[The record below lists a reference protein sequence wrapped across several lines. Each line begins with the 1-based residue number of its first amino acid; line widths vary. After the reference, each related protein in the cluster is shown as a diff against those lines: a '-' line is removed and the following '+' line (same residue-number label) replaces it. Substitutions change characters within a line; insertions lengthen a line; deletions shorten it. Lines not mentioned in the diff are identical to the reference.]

1 MSICNNIF
9 VLNCFQS
16 LQDPLISGFG
26 CVKLQQSKQPSKECL
41 EVVPINKNMLILYPS
56 DNHSRGSLKCSPTSV
71 FSSSWAYKQ
80 ITFPRSSALRRLG
93 HMMDFCP
100 TKRVREDV
108 RDLWVCYSDNLPCSL
123 YSFACKLERGGCGKG
138 PRGRKND

>member
-16 LQDPLISGFG
+16 LQEPLISGFC

-71 FSSSWAYKQ
+71 FSFSWAYKQ
-80 ITFPRSSALRRLG
+80 ITFPCLSVFKRLG

-100 TKRVREDV
+100 KKCVREDAHGLLL
-108 RDLWVCYSDNLPCSL
+108 RQSSMLSL
-123 YSFACKLERGGCGKG
+123 FLCLLTGKKWIQRRTQR
-138 PRGRKND
+138 P